1 MAKAPSKS
9 TRRKSSPRRN
19 SGPTKAALREMVRPI
34 VRELVAEEL
43 EPLEDRLDYLESES
57 SLRDGKP
64 VPAGKVWKELGL

>member
-1 MAKAPSKS
+1 MPKTPSRPS
-9 TRRKSSPRRN
+9 RRKAGRHDAD
-19 SGPTKAALREMVRPI
+19 GPSKAALRDLVRPI

-64 VPAGKVWKELGL
+64 VPAAKVWKER